1 MGNITRY
8 ICIKPPTFTFSGKF
22 KKLDGC
28 LCWNNWTFFLLF
40 VFFIFF
46 VFALKVELIERP
58 LKRGLPV
65 SYYLPPAN
73 YSGSLWRRCEATI
86 DIILTAATLGHSA
99 FVERYCTLHCGDGQT
114 PHSLVSG
121 WLRGATEPWWR
132 YRYLASQRYCY
143 PTIAPQGYSKPG
155 S

>member
-1 MGNITRY
+1 MVVCPETIEHFFF
-8 ICIKPPTFTFSGKF
+8 CSFS
-22 KKLDGC
+22 L
-28 LCWNNWTFFLLF
+28 
-40 VFFIFF
+40 FF

-73 YSGSLWRRCEATI
+73 YSGSLWRRCEPAI

-99 FVERYCTLHCGDGQT
+99 VVERYCRLHCGDGQT

-121 WLRGATEPWWR
+121 WLRGATEP
-132 YRYLASQRYCY
+132 
-143 PTIAPQGYSKPG
+143 
-155 S
+155 